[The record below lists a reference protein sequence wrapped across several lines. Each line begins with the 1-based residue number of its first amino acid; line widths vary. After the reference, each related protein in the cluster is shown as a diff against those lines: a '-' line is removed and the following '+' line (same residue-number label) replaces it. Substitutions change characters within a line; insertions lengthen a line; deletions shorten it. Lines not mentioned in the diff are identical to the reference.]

1 MPNKFVTLDTGF
13 PTFSGS
19 ESTAEKID
27 AILSYQYQ
35 LQESLRYLLRH
46 LDISNFDEEGLATI
60 TEPLK
65 IALKED
71 FNSLDLNIDA
81 EGIMAQIKGLESQLD
96 LKVSSSLFQS
106 TISTQDGKI
115 SQISQTVDGIETTVK
130 NQNGKIST
138 LTQTVNGF
146 KATVSEQNGKISTLT
161 QTVNGF
167 QATVSDHTNQIS
179 QITQQI
185 DSIGLS
191 VVNGSGGKVFLQLN
205 NGSDVDKVGITLG
218 AVDGSGGGTILQ
230 MGIGN
235 LTVRS
240 EEINIGG
247 AVTFWDLETGGA
259 SVINGDNITTGTI
272 QGASFVAMGDGNGD
286 PSILVRDGAN
296 TDIGGIRYTYTA
308 SDYIRDGNYR
318 YYFGDR
324 MYLYTVPSEYGSYG
338 YYPSIKLESVGRISV
353 EATDAWH
360 GYVYIEGAG
369 DDQGYAESETG
380 ITMHAP
386 RSSVRIQTYGTI
398 WEFSGDSLYRDG
410 ERMVW

>member
-71 FNSLDLNIDA
+71 FNSLNLNIDA
-81 EGIMAQIKGLESQLD
+81 EGIMAQIKGLESQLG
-96 LKVSSSLFQS
+96 LKVSSDLFQR

-115 SQISQTVDGIETTVK
+115 SQITQTVDGIETTVE

-146 KATVSEQNGKISTLT
+146 KTTVSEQNGKITTLT

-272 QGASFVAMGDGNGD
+272 QGASFVAMGDGRTTE
-286 PSILVRDGAN
+286 SQFIVRE
-296 TDIGGIRYTYTA
+296 TSMEEDIGGIRY
-308 SDYIRDGNYR
+308 DYVWGETSEDGYDD
-318 YYFGDR
+318 YGDKL
-324 MYLYTVPSEYGSYG
+324 YLYTVESRVGSRY
-338 YYPSIKLESVGRISV
+338 YYPSIKLESVGRISIQ
-353 EATDAWH
+353 ADDYYH
-360 GYVYIEGAG
+360 GYVYISAG
-369 DDQGYAESETG
+369 GMPYDVNPESGIVLHTERSAIVLQTLGY
-380 ITMHAP
+380 
-386 RSSVRIQTYGTI
+386 I
-398 WEFSGDSLYRDG
+398 WRFEGDSLYRDG